1 MMDQGQMP
9 MQGMTD
15 QAAAPAAAANQYQT
29 PIVQALMQNL
39 NPQELQ
45 QLDMLIEEHIGPDL
59 AMLLAK
65 GIPELAPLM
74 QMISQGGGIDQAQ
87 GQAQPVAEE
96 VPEQN
101 ALQQF
106 TARDQYPTP
115 LRFGRR

>member
-1 MMDQGQMP
+1 MDQMAGQGP
-9 MQGMTD
+9 MQGMM
-15 QAAAPAAAANQYQT
+15 QGAEPNSSQT
-29 PIVQALMQNL
+29 PIIQMLTQNL

-45 QLDMLIEEHIGPDL
+45 QLDAMLEQSFTPEL

-74 QMISQGGGIDQAQ
+74 QLIAQGGGIDQAQ
-87 GQAQPVAEE
+87 GPAQPVAEE
-96 VPEQN
+96 VPAQN
-101 ALQQF
+101 ALQEF